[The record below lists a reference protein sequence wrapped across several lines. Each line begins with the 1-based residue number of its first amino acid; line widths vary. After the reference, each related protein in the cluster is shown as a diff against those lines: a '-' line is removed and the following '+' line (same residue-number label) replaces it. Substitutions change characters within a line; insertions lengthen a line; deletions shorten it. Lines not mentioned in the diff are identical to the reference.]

1 MARTFPDQRLSPA
14 DACLRMGVV
23 ILRLAWAYGITAGP
37 FLGTVLIILGVLLN
51 HAALRYT
58 GALILGVTASV
69 LLSDLTCGLAGACS
83 PFGIFPGMRRAGRR
97 RLILIVPFVTLLL
110 ASIAV
115 SVWAAARL
123 TFLLLQ

>member
-1 MARTFPDQRLSPA
+1 MTSDQRLSPA
-14 DACLRMGVV
+14 DACLRMGIV
-23 ILRLAWAYGITAGP
+23 IVRLAWAYGITAGP
-37 FLGTVLIILGVLLN
+37 FLGTLLIIFGVLRD

-58 GALILGVTASV
+58 GALVLGVTASIV
-69 LLSDLTCGLAGACS
+69 LSDLTCGLAGARS

-97 RLILIVPFVTLLL
+97 RFVLIVPFVTVLL

-115 SVWAAARL
+115 SLWAAARL